1 MDAMDYVL
9 TQSKICK
16 TYACEECPLCD
27 CCDAMRMTE
36 EKARK
41 LVETVWKWR
50 EKQANEETEN
60 LLKATFEKITGKK
73 DAAEVRIEGKSI
85 VIGTDFES
93 IRIGGDDG
101 KA

>member
-1 MDAMDYVL
+1 MDAVDYVL
-9 TQSKICK
+9 TKRKICRMYPC
-16 TYACEECPLCD
+16 TDCPLYPC
-27 CCDAMRMTE
+27 
-36 EKARK
+36 
-41 LVETVWKWR
+41 VEAGTAESEAKKHVEAVRGWK
-50 EKQANEETEN
+50 EKQEKKETEN

>member
-1 MDAMDYVL
+1 MDAVDYIL
-9 TQSKICK
+9 TQGKMCK
-16 TYACEECPLCD
+16 TLLCSECPAFDLCD
-27 CCDAMRMTE
+27 VGSETE

-50 EKQANEETEN
+50 EKQTNKETEN

-73 DAAEVRIEGKSI
+73 DVAEVRIEGKSI
-85 VIGTDFES
+85 VIGTDFET

-101 KA
+101 EA